1 MVKKSK
7 SGARRTEQIRIYSD
21 TAQIMREYK
30 REFRIPLIHLYEKA
44 IKEWSEAG
52 PEFDVPLCPWGNH
65 DE

>member
-1 MVKKSK
+1 MKKSK
-7 SGARRTEQIRIYSD
+7 SGARQTEQIRIYSD

-52 PEFDVPLCPWGNH
+52 PEFDVPYGALGADN
-65 DE
+65 E